1 MRKLLLFAVL
11 LINVLSS
18 AQITEANVT
27 TLKKW
32 SIINGNQFATKTN
45 FTISENGKTKSC
57 FLSINNQTVEM
68 KDAETKQVIEK
79 YQNSLPALP
88 PSSSNCTVQE
98 ANQWAAFKNGIYLKI
113 LAQVNKTCKAQKYC
127 LMIYCNKIPVS
138 SYMLLIKP
146 TAKCPVEEVNTI
158 VKD

>member
-57 FLSINNQTVEM
+57 FLSINNQTIEV

-79 YQNSLPALP
+79 YQNSLPALTA
-88 PSSSNCTVQE
+88 SSANCSVQE
-98 ANQWAAFKNGIYLKI
+98 ANQWAAFKSGIYLKI
-113 LAQVNKTCKAQKYC
+113 LAQVNKTCKAQKHC
-127 LMIYCNKIPVS
+127 LTIFCNNIPTVA
-138 SYMLLIKP
+138 YMLLIKP
-146 TAKCPVEEVNTI
+146 TAKCPVEEVIYI

>member
-32 SIINGNQFATKTN
+32 TIVNGNQFATKAN
-45 FTISENGKTKSC
+45 FTINENGKTKSY

-68 KDAETKQVIEK
+68 KDAETKQVIER
-79 YQNSLPALP
+79 YQNSVPAP
-88 PSSSNCTVQE
+88 VASNVNCKVQE
-98 ANQWAAFKNGIYLKI
+98 ANQWDAFNKGKYLQI
-113 LAQVNKTCKAQKYC
+113 VAIVNKTCKAQKYC
-127 LMIYCNKIPVS
+127 LTIFCNNIPIT

-146 TAKCPVEEVNTI
+146 TAKCPVEEVITI